1 MTISVDEYKNK
12 MENTLKIFHEELF
25 RLRTGRATP
34 SLLEPIFVEA
44 YNSKMKIS
52 ELGTVNAPEP
62 KLLTVQVWDKSMVQN
77 VEKSIRE
84 SELGLNPSTDGQLI
98 RVPLPDLTEERRLE
112 LTKVA
117 SKFSEDAKISI
128 RNIRR
133 DAMDKIKE
141 EQKPNHVLR
150 YIGDLSGDL
159 QQDKGELEVKLV
171 SVPDESSLGQVK
183 GADSIFEIYTE
194 SYGDRPIVIQG
205 AGAGA
210 AVTARGVFGDILKL
224 SEKK

>member
-1 MTISVDEYKNK
+1 MAVSVDEYKTK
-12 MENTLKIFHEELF
+12 MENTLKIFHEELN

-34 SLLEPIFVEA
+34 SLLEPVFVEA

-52 ELGTVNAPEP
+52 ELATVNAPEP

-77 VEKSIRE
+77 IEKAIRE

-98 RVPLPDLTEERRLE
+98 RVPLPNLTEERRLE

-117 SKFSEDAKISI
+117 SKFSEDARISI

-141 EQKPNHVLR
+141 EQKNNL
-150 YIGDLSGDL
+150 ISEDEQKSISEEI
-159 QQDKGELEVKLV
+159 QKLT
-171 SVPDESSLGQVK
+171 DEK
-183 GADSIFEIYTE
+183 TKEI
-194 SYGDRPIVIQG
+194 D
-205 AGAGA
+205 
-210 AVTARGVFGDILKL
+210 GVFED
-224 SEKK
+224 KKKEIMQI

>member
-1 MTISVDEYKNK
+1 MTISVDEFKNK
-12 MENTLKIFHEELF
+12 MENTLKIFHEELN

-34 SLLEPIFVEA
+34 SLLEPVFVEA

-52 ELGTVNAPEP
+52 ELATVNAPEP
-62 KLLTVQVWDKSMVQN
+62 KLITVQVWDKSMVQN

-84 SELGLNPSTDGQLI
+84 SKLGLNPSTDGQLI

-133 DAMDKIKE
+133 DAMDKIKD
-141 EQKPNHVLR
+141 EQKKNLISEDEQKSTSENIQKVTDEK
-150 YIGDLSGDL
+150 IKEIENVFE
-159 QQDKGELEVKLV
+159 DKK
-171 SVPDESSLGQVK
+171 K
-183 GADSIFEIYTE
+183 EIMQ
-194 SYGDRPIVIQG
+194 I
-205 AGAGA
+205 
-210 AVTARGVFGDILKL
+210 
-224 SEKK
+224 

>member
-1 MTISVDEYKNK
+1 MTISIDEYKNK
-12 MENTLKIFHEELF
+12 MENTLKIFHEELN

-34 SLLEPIFVEA
+34 SLLEPLFVDA

-52 ELGTVNAPEP
+52 ELANVNAPEA

-77 VEKSIRE
+77 IEKSIRE
-84 SELGLNPSTDGQLI
+84 SELGLNPSIDGQLI
-98 RVPLPDLTEERRLE
+98 RVPLPDLTEERRSE

-141 EQKPNHVLR
+141 EQKNNL
-150 YIGDLSGDL
+150 ISEDEQKSASDEI
-159 QQDKGELEVKLV
+159 QKITDEQIKEIDKV
-171 SVPDESSLGQVK
+171 
-183 GADSIFEIYTE
+183 FEN
-194 SYGDRPIVIQG
+194 
-205 AGAGA
+205 
-210 AVTARGVFGDILKL
+210 
-224 SEKK
+224 KKNEIMQI

>member
-1 MTISVDEYKNK
+1 MTISVDEFKSK
-12 MENTLKIFHEELF
+12 MENTLKIFHEELN

-34 SLLEPIFVEA
+34 SLLEPVFVEA

-52 ELGTVNAPEP
+52 ELASVNVPEP

-84 SELGLNPSTDGQLI
+84 SKLGLNPSIDGQLI

-133 DAMDKIKE
+133 DAMDKIKD
-141 EQKPNHVLR
+141 EQKKNLISEDEQKSTSENIQKVTDEK
-150 YIGDLSGDL
+150 IKEIENVFE
-159 QQDKGELEVKLV
+159 DKK
-171 SVPDESSLGQVK
+171 K
-183 GADSIFEIYTE
+183 EIMQ
-194 SYGDRPIVIQG
+194 I
-205 AGAGA
+205 
-210 AVTARGVFGDILKL
+210 
-224 SEKK
+224 

>member
-1 MTISVDEYKNK
+1 MAISLDEYKNK
-12 MENTLKIFHEELF
+12 MENTLKIFHEELN

-34 SLLEPIFVEA
+34 SLLEPVFVEA

-52 ELGTVNAPEP
+52 ELATVNAPEP

-84 SELGLNPSTDGQLI
+84 SKLGLNPSTDGQLI

-133 DAMDKIKE
+133 DAMDKIKD
-141 EQKPNHVLR
+141 EQKKTL
-150 YIGDLSGDL
+150 IS
-159 QQDKGELEVKLV
+159 E
-171 SVPDESSLGQVK
+171 DEQKSTSENIQKVTDEK
-183 GADSIFEIYTE
+183 IKEIENVFEN
-194 SYGDRPIVIQG
+194 
-205 AGAGA
+205 
-210 AVTARGVFGDILKL
+210 
-224 SEKK
+224 KKKEIMQI

>member
-1 MTISVDEYKNK
+1 MAISVDEYKSK
-12 MENTLKIFHEELF
+12 MENTLKIFHEELH

-62 KLLTVQVWDKSMVQN
+62 KLLTVQVWDKSMIQN

-141 EQKPNHVLR
+141 EQKNNL
-150 YIGDLSGDL
+150 ISEDEQKSFSDDI
-159 QQDKGELEVKLV
+159 QKITDEKIKEIENFFEDKK
-171 SVPDESSLGQVK
+171 K
-183 GADSIFEIYTE
+183 EIMQ
-194 SYGDRPIVIQG
+194 I
-205 AGAGA
+205 
-210 AVTARGVFGDILKL
+210 
-224 SEKK
+224 

>member
-1 MTISVDEYKNK
+1 MTVSVDEFKNK
-12 MENTLKIFHEELF
+12 MENTLKIFHEELN

-34 SLLEPIFVEA
+34 SLLEPVFVEA

-52 ELGTVNAPEP
+52 ELATVNAPEP

-84 SELGLNPSTDGQLI
+84 SKLGLNPSTDGQLI

-133 DAMDKIKE
+133 DAMDKIKD
-141 EQKPNHVLR
+141 EQKKTL
-150 YIGDLSGDL
+150 IS
-159 QQDKGELEVKLV
+159 E
-171 SVPDESSLGQVK
+171 DEQKSTSENIQKVTDEK
-183 GADSIFEIYTE
+183 IKEIENVFEN
-194 SYGDRPIVIQG
+194 
-205 AGAGA
+205 
-210 AVTARGVFGDILKL
+210 
-224 SEKK
+224 KKKEIMQI

>member
-1 MTISVDEYKNK
+1 MTISVEEFKNK
-12 MENTLKIFHEELF
+12 MENTLKIFHEELN

-34 SLLEPIFVEA
+34 SLLEPVFVEA

-52 ELGTVNAPEP
+52 ELASVNAPEP

-84 SELGLNPSTDGQLI
+84 SKLGLNPSIDGQLI

-133 DAMDKIKE
+133 DAMDKIKD
-141 EQKPNHVLR
+141 EQKKNLISEDEQKSTSENIQKVTDEK
-150 YIGDLSGDL
+150 IKEIEKVFE
-159 QQDKGELEVKLV
+159 DKKE
-171 SVPDESSLGQVK
+171 
-183 GADSIFEIYTE
+183 EIMQ
-194 SYGDRPIVIQG
+194 I
-205 AGAGA
+205 
-210 AVTARGVFGDILKL
+210 
-224 SEKK
+224 

>member
-1 MTISVDEYKNK
+1 MPISIDEYRNK
-12 MENTLKIFHEELF
+12 MENTLKIFHEELS

-34 SLLEPIFVEA
+34 SLLEPLFVDA

-52 ELGTVNAPEP
+52 ELANVNAPEP

-77 VEKSIRE
+77 IEKSIRE

-98 RVPLPDLTEERRLE
+98 RVPLPDLTEERRSE

-141 EQKPNHVLR
+141 EQKNNL
-150 YIGDLSGDL
+150 IS
-159 QQDKGELEVKLV
+159 E
-171 SVPDESSLGQVK
+171 DEQKSASDEIQKITDEQIKEIEKV
-183 GADSIFEIYTE
+183 FEN
-194 SYGDRPIVIQG
+194 
-205 AGAGA
+205 
-210 AVTARGVFGDILKL
+210 
-224 SEKK
+224 KKNEIMQI

>member
-77 VEKSIRE
+77 VEKS
-84 SELGLNPSTDGQLI
+84 
-98 RVPLPDLTEERRLE
+98 
-112 LTKVA
+112 
-117 SKFSEDAKISI
+117 
-128 RNIRR
+128 
-133 DAMDKIKE
+133 
-141 EQKPNHVLR
+141 
-150 YIGDLSGDL
+150 
-159 QQDKGELEVKLV
+159 
-171 SVPDESSLGQVK
+171 
-183 GADSIFEIYTE
+183 
-194 SYGDRPIVIQG
+194 
-205 AGAGA
+205 
-210 AVTARGVFGDILKL
+210 
-224 SEKK
+224 

>member
-1 MTISVDEYKNK
+1 MIISVDEFKNK
-12 MENTLKIFHEELF
+12 MENTLKIFHEELS

-34 SLLEPIFVEA
+34 SLLEPVFVEA

-52 ELGTVNAPEP
+52 ELATVNAPEP

-84 SELGLNPSTDGQLI
+84 SKLGLNPSTDGQLI

-133 DAMDKIKE
+133 DAMDKIKD
-141 EQKPNHVLR
+141 EQKKNLISEDEQKSTSENIQKVTDEK
-150 YIGDLSGDL
+150 IKEIENVFE
-159 QQDKGELEVKLV
+159 DKK
-171 SVPDESSLGQVK
+171 K
-183 GADSIFEIYTE
+183 EIMQ
-194 SYGDRPIVIQG
+194 I
-205 AGAGA
+205 
-210 AVTARGVFGDILKL
+210 
-224 SEKK
+224 

>member
-1 MTISVDEYKNK
+1 MVIFVDEFKNK
-12 MENTLKIFHEELF
+12 MENTLKIFHEELN

-34 SLLEPIFVEA
+34 SLLEPVFVEA

-52 ELGTVNAPEP
+52 ELATVNAPEP

-84 SELGLNPSTDGQLI
+84 SKLGLNPSADGQLI
-98 RVPLPDLTEERRLE
+98 RVPLPDLTEDRRLE

-133 DAMDKIKE
+133 DAMDKIKD
-141 EQKPNHVLR
+141 EQKKNLISEDEQKSTSENVQKVTDEK
-150 YIGDLSGDL
+150 I
-159 QQDKGELEVKLV
+159 KEVEDV
-171 SVPDESSLGQVK
+171 
-183 GADSIFEIYTE
+183 FEN
-194 SYGDRPIVIQG
+194 
-205 AGAGA
+205 
-210 AVTARGVFGDILKL
+210 
-224 SEKK
+224 KKKEIMQI

>member
-1 MTISVDEYKNK
+1 MPISIDEYKNK
-12 MENTLKIFHEELF
+12 MENTLKIFHDELN

-34 SLLEPIFVEA
+34 SLLEPLFVDA

-52 ELGTVNAPEP
+52 ELATVNAPEP

-77 VEKSIRE
+77 IEKSIRD
-84 SELGLNPSTDGQLI
+84 SELGLNPSTDGQII
-98 RVPLPDLTEERRLE
+98 RVPLPDLTEDRRLE

-141 EQKPNHVLR
+141 EEKNNLISEDEQKS
-150 YIGDLSGDL
+150 LSDDI
-159 QQDKGELEVKLV
+159 QKITDEKIKDIEDVFEDK
-171 SVPDESSLGQVK
+171 
-183 GADSIFEIYTE
+183 
-194 SYGDRPIVIQG
+194 
-205 AGAGA
+205 
-210 AVTARGVFGDILKL
+210 
-224 SEKK
+224 KKK

>member
-1 MTISVDEYKNK
+1 MTISVDEFKNK
-12 MENTLKIFHEELF
+12 MENTLKIFHEELN

-34 SLLEPIFVEA
+34 SLLEPVFVEA

-52 ELGTVNAPEP
+52 ELATVNAPEP
-62 KLLTVQVWDKSMVQN
+62 KLITVQVWDKSMVQN

-84 SELGLNPSTDGQLI
+84 SKLGLNPSTDGQLI

-133 DAMDKIKE
+133 DAMDKIKD
-141 EQKPNHVLR
+141 EQKKTLISEDEQKTTSENIQKVTDEK
-150 YIGDLSGDL
+150 IKEIENVFE
-159 QQDKGELEVKLV
+159 DKK
-171 SVPDESSLGQVK
+171 K
-183 GADSIFEIYTE
+183 EIMQ
-194 SYGDRPIVIQG
+194 I
-205 AGAGA
+205 
-210 AVTARGVFGDILKL
+210 
-224 SEKK
+224 

>member
-1 MTISVDEYKNK
+1 MTISVDEFKNK
-12 MENTLKIFHEELF
+12 MENTLKIFHEELN

-34 SLLEPIFVEA
+34 SLLEPVFVEA

-52 ELGTVNAPEP
+52 ELASVNAPEP

-84 SELGLNPSTDGQLI
+84 SKLGLNPSTDGQLI

-133 DAMDKIKE
+133 DAMDKIKD
-141 EQKPNHVLR
+141 EQKKNLISEDEQKSTSENIQKVTDEK
-150 YIGDLSGDL
+150 IKEIENVFE
-159 QQDKGELEVKLV
+159 DKK
-171 SVPDESSLGQVK
+171 K
-183 GADSIFEIYTE
+183 EIMQ
-194 SYGDRPIVIQG
+194 I
-205 AGAGA
+205 
-210 AVTARGVFGDILKL
+210 
-224 SEKK
+224 

>member
-1 MTISVDEYKNK
+1 MTISVEEYKNK

-25 RLRTGRATP
+25 RLRTGRATT

-141 EQKPNHVLR
+141 EQKNNL
-150 YIGDLSGDL
+150 ISEDEQKSFSDDI
-159 QQDKGELEVKLV
+159 QKITDEKIKEIENFFEDKK
-171 SVPDESSLGQVK
+171 K
-183 GADSIFEIYTE
+183 EIMQ
-194 SYGDRPIVIQG
+194 I
-205 AGAGA
+205 
-210 AVTARGVFGDILKL
+210 
-224 SEKK
+224 

>member
-1 MTISVDEYKNK
+1 MAISIDEYKNK
-12 MENTLKIFHEELF
+12 MENTLKIFHEELS

-34 SLLEPIFVEA
+34 SLLEPLFVEA

-52 ELGTVNAPEP
+52 ELATVNAPEP

-77 VEKSIRE
+77 VEKSIRD

-98 RVPLPDLTEERRLE
+98 RVPLPDLTEERRSE

-133 DAMDKIKE
+133 DAMDKIKD
-141 EQKPNHVLR
+141 EQKNNL
-150 YIGDLSGDL
+150 IS
-159 QQDKGELEVKLV
+159 E
-171 SVPDESSLGQVK
+171 DEQKSSS
-183 GADSIFEIYTE
+183 DEIQKITDE
-194 SYGDRPIVIQG
+194 QIKEIEKVI
-205 AGAGA
+205 
-210 AVTARGVFGDILKL
+210 
-224 SEKK
+224 ENKKNEIMQI

>member
-1 MTISVDEYKNK
+1 MTISVDEFKNK
-12 MENTLKIFHEELF
+12 MENTLKIFHEELN

-34 SLLEPIFVEA
+34 SLLEPVFVEA

-52 ELGTVNAPEP
+52 ELATVNAPEP

-84 SELGLNPSTDGQLI
+84 SKLGLNPSTDGQLI

-133 DAMDKIKE
+133 DAMDKIKD
-141 EQKPNHVLR
+141 EQKKNLISEDEQKSTSENIQKVTDEK
-150 YIGDLSGDL
+150 IKEIENVFE
-159 QQDKGELEVKLV
+159 DKK
-171 SVPDESSLGQVK
+171 K
-183 GADSIFEIYTE
+183 EIMQ
-194 SYGDRPIVIQG
+194 I
-205 AGAGA
+205 
-210 AVTARGVFGDILKL
+210 
-224 SEKK
+224 

>member
-34 SLLEPIFVEA
+34 LLLEPIFVEA

-141 EQKPNHVLR
+141 EQKNNLISEDEQKSFSDDIQKITDEKIKEIENVFE
-150 YIGDLSGDL
+150 
-159 QQDKGELEVKLV
+159 DKK
-171 SVPDESSLGQVK
+171 K
-183 GADSIFEIYTE
+183 EIMQ
-194 SYGDRPIVIQG
+194 I
-205 AGAGA
+205 
-210 AVTARGVFGDILKL
+210 
-224 SEKK
+224 

>member
-1 MTISVDEYKNK
+1 MTISVDEFKNK
-12 MENTLKIFHEELF
+12 MENTLKIFHEELN

-34 SLLEPIFVEA
+34 SLLEPVFVEA

-52 ELGTVNAPEP
+52 ELATVNAPEP

-84 SELGLNPSTDGQLI
+84 SKLGLNPSTDGQLI

-133 DAMDKIKE
+133 DAMDKIKD
-141 EQKPNHVLR
+141 EQKKTL
-150 YIGDLSGDL
+150 IS
-159 QQDKGELEVKLV
+159 E
-171 SVPDESSLGQVK
+171 DEQKSTSENIQKVTDEK
-183 GADSIFEIYTE
+183 IKEIENVFEN
-194 SYGDRPIVIQG
+194 
-205 AGAGA
+205 
-210 AVTARGVFGDILKL
+210 
-224 SEKK
+224 KKKEIMQI

>member
-1 MTISVDEYKNK
+1 MTISIDEYKNK
-12 MENTLKIFHEELF
+12 MENTLKIFHEELN

-34 SLLEPIFVEA
+34 SLLEPVFVDA

-52 ELGTVNAPEP
+52 ELATVNAPEP

-77 VEKSIRE
+77 IEKSIRE

-98 RVPLPDLTEERRLE
+98 RVPLPDLTEERRSE

-141 EQKPNHVLR
+141 EEKNNLISEDEGKSASDKVQK
-150 YIGDLSGDL
+150 IT
-159 QQDKGELEVKLV
+159 
-171 SVPDESSLGQVK
+171 DEQIKEIEKV
-183 GADSIFEIYTE
+183 FEN
-194 SYGDRPIVIQG
+194 
-205 AGAGA
+205 
-210 AVTARGVFGDILKL
+210 
-224 SEKK
+224 KKNEIMQI